1 MKEDFLHY
9 LWQFQLF
16 NTSNLQTTK
25 GEAISIKK
33 IGQHNTNAGPDFL
46 EAQLSIGKQLWAG
59 NVEIH
64 LKSSD
69 WYVHAHEQNKA
80 YDNVI
85 LHVVWEDDIRIF
97 RSNNTAICTLEL
109 KGLVPLQIKNNYNAL
124 FSRNTSW
131 IACANQLDEIN
142 DFTWSN
148 WLERLYIERLEEKSI
163 PIVKLLKESNNDW
176 EAVLFQLL
184 AKNFGLKVNGES
196 FADMAK
202 TIPFSVL
209 RKESKTQQEL
219 EALLLGQA
227 GLLSGDVVD
236 SYFNEQLDTYLY
248 QVHKYQ
254 LDSAINTVLFF
265 RLRPPNFPT
274 IRLSQLAHLYHI
286 HQNLFQKLMLG
297 TDVAYFYEIL
307 QAQASAYWDTHYS
320 FGKESN
326 KRIKRTT
333 KSFIDLLLINTIIP
347 LQFAYQRYKGK
358 VDVEKLLQL
367 IQEIN
372 LEKNTIISNFSRL
385 EVKAKNAMDT
395 QALLQLKNKYCELQ
409 QCLKCKVGL
418 VLLKK
423 EV

>member
-9 LWQFQLF
+9 LWQYQLF
-16 NTSNLQTTK
+16 NTANLKTTK
-25 GEAISIKK
+25 EVVLSVKK
-33 IGQHNTNAGPDFL
+33 VGQHNTNSGPDFL
-46 EAQLSIGKQLWAG
+46 EAQVIIGGQLWAG

-124 FSRNTSW
+124 FSRNRSW

-142 DFTWSN
+142 AFTWSN

-163 PIVKLLKESNNDW
+163 YIEKLLKESNNNW

-202 TIPFSVL
+202 AIPFSVL
-209 RKESKTQQEL
+209 RKESVKHENL
-219 EALLLGQA
+219 ETLLLGQA
-227 GLLSGDVVD
+227 GLLTKNTEDNH
-236 SYFNEQLDTYLY
+236 YKEQLEKYTY
-248 QVHKYQ
+248 QVHKYR
-254 LDSAINTVLFF
+254 LSSAINTVQFF

-274 IRLSQLAHLYHI
+274 IRLSQLAHLYHL

-297 TDVAYFYEIL
+297 VDVTYFYDIL
-307 QAQASAYWDTHYS
+307 QTQASAYWDTHYS

-326 KRIKRTT
+326 KHTKRTT
-333 KSFIDLLLINTIIP
+333 KSFIDLLLINTVIP
-347 LQFAYQRYKGK
+347 LQFAYQRYIGK

-372 LEKNTIISNFSRL
+372 PEKNSIISNFSRL

-395 QALLQLKNKYCELQ
+395 QALLQLKKKYCEPQ

-418 VLLKK
+418 ILLKK